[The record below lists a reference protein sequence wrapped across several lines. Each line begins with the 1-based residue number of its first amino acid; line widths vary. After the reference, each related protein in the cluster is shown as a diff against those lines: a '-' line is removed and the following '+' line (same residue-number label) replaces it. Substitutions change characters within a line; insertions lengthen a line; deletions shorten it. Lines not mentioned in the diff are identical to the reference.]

1 MNNSAREE
9 RTRTKMRA
17 RKPHADTTIVVY
29 IHHMGSRKRL
39 QAFLWSFISS
49 FALASEDESLR
60 PFFFDE
66 EKKIAALG
74 FEHRIAL

>member
-49 FALASEDESLR
+49 FSMASEAEPR
-60 PFFFDE
+60 PFDDE
-66 EKKIAALG
+66 EIRENTTLG